1 MSQFLQNLSGVREI
15 LSANQIK
22 SYITKKDFV
31 EEPYAKVAEMLFEQ
45 LENGEINPAKIINY
59 FGSEEEQNQVAG
71 LFNANIG
78 ADLVREEKIKRL
90 VQAVEKV
97 KANSLDYRSKNET
110 DLKEFLNI
118 QKEKDSFKNVK
129 IKIDLQNGI
138 TVCMEE
144 KGK

>member
-1 MSQFLQNLSGVREI
+1 MWRPSGQMNI
-15 LSANQIK
+15 S
-22 SYITKKDFV
+22 
-31 EEPYAKVAEMLFEQ
+31 Q

-129 IKIDLQNGI
+129 IKIDL
-138 TVCMEE
+138 
-144 KGK
+144 